1 MGSSKKTKK
10 RFRVGNLFLLFFCF
24 ILAIFSW
31 HAIRKNLGL
40 ELSVSNIGL
49 EVEVPEG
56 WVLQEQS
63 ADRINILFRGS
74 REDIRYLNSSQLHM
88 AVPVSQP
95 SGDQEIHIPLSEVFL
110 QNPTPAKP
118 IRFTPDEI
126 VIKLDQL
133 AERVLPIKASSS
145 GNLPEG
151 FELDKMTCTPAT
163 VRLSGPRRELEPIQT
178 LYTESV
184 NISGRQS
191 SFKENLRVALPP
203 NTHIKAD
210 PSWVSTQF
218 EISRHNVVRE
228 LGNIPVYILCKSG
241 ETRQI
246 TVLPKAIQITL
257 SGSKYRMDALQA
269 DDLFVFVDC
278 VDLSESTTYQ
288 LSVSAQLPSGV
299 RLVKTNPSVVQVEIK
314 TP

>member
-1 MGSSKKTKK
+1 MSSSQKTKK

-24 ILAIFSW
+24 VLAVFSW

-40 ELSVSNIGL
+40 ELSVSNIAL
-49 EVEVPEG
+49 EVEIPDG

-88 AVPVSQP
+88 AVPISNP
-95 SGDQEIHIPLSEVFL
+95 SDEGEIHIPLSELFL
-110 QNPTPAKP
+110 QNPTPARP
-118 IRFTPDEI
+118 IRFTPDEV
-126 VIKLDQL
+126 VIKLDKL
-133 AERVLPIKASSS
+133 AERVLPIKASST

-151 FELDKMTCTPAT
+151 YELDKMVCTPAT
-163 VRLSGPRRELEPIQT
+163 IRLSGPRRELEPLQT
-178 LYTESV
+178 LYTESI

-191 SFKENLRVALPP
+191 SFKENLRVILPQ
-203 NTHIKAD
+203 NAQIKAD
-210 PSWVSTQF
+210 PAWVSTSF

-228 LGNIPVYILCKSG
+228 LGNIPVYILSKSG

-246 TVLPKAIQITL
+246 TVHPKAIQVTL
-257 SGSKYRMDALQA
+257 SGSKYRMDALQS

-278 VDLSESTTYQ
+278 VELTESTSYQ
-288 LSVSAQLPSGV
+288 LSVSAQLPTGV